1 MAEDGECSEKD
12 DLHAV
17 QAQPDRPPT
26 EQEQL
31 RVVQPR
37 YHTRLPNQILAG
49 LPNQIW
55 EWLKKQILERL
66 PNQILERTVKK

>member
-1 MAEDGECSEKD
+1 MAEDGECGEKD

-17 QAQPDRPPT
+17 QAQPGRPPT

-49 LPNQIW
+49 LPNQI
-55 EWLKKQILERL
+55 
-66 PNQILERTVKK
+66 

>member
-1 MAEDGECSEKD
+1 MAEDGECGEKD

-17 QAQPDRPPT
+17 QAQPGRPPT

-37 YHTRLPNQILAG
+37 YHTR